1 MRRAYELAYATAYAF
16 GGDKPR
22 FLEVDDISFESPV
35 DIGDLIVFQSR
46 VLYTLPEGSDMTETY
61 FKDLGKHPLVMIE
74 VEAWVTEPEKV
85 KARVS
90 NRFYFTFGLPNRD
103 TCRKVLPSNI
113 DQARRMALRM
123 EADEEQITIHQPK

>member
-1 MRRAYELAYATAYAF
+1 MLT
-16 GGDKPR
+16 GDKPR

-35 DIGDLIVFQSR
+35 DVGDLLVFNSR
-46 VLYTLPEGSDMTETY
+46 VIYTLPEGSDTSEAY
-61 FKDLGKHPLVMIE
+61 FKDLAKHPLVMIE

-90 NRFYFTFGLPNRD
+90 NQFYFTFALPNRN

-113 DQARRMALRM
+113 DQARRMAQRM
-123 EADEEQITIHQPK
+123 AADEEQSALHPPSHQ